1 MYCNTADPTAV
12 RFSSPMRRSTSESPM
27 SWLAL
32 QPPAVW
38 REFRLRL
45 SPAEK
50 AKLPWQWRGW
60 RARPAQLAPEGD
72 WRVWLILAGR
82 GFGKT
87 RAGAEWVR
95 EQVESNRAGRIAL
108 VGETLADVRDVMIEG
123 ESGLLAISPP
133 DMMPLYEP
141 SKRRLSWPN
150 GAIAKGG
157 VKVSHRGGVKGD
169 HPGGC
174 AAFLFLGAAVA
185 EPCDAR

>member
-1 MYCNTADPTAV
+1 MQL
-12 RFSSPMRRSTSESPM
+12 STNESPM
-27 SWLAL
+27 NWLAS
-32 QPPAVW
+32 QPREVW
-38 REFRLRL
+38 GEFLGRL
-45 SPAEK
+45 SAQEK
-50 AKLPWQWRGW
+50 AKLPHQWRGW
-60 RARPAQLAPEGD
+60 RARPNQLAPEGD

-133 DMMPLYEP
+133 HALPLYEP

-150 GAIAKGG
+150 GA
-157 VKVSHRGGVKGD
+157 
-169 HPGGC
+169 
-174 AAFLFLGAAVA
+174 VA
-185 EPCDAR
+185 MAY